1 MVYEELIQALDGLY
15 DAAVVPDTWPV
26 ALHRFARATGS
37 VGCRFRP
44 VHGSRDDL
52 SFLPA
57 SPDIGGFLQ
66 DFVAEGWERT
76 DPRKVRGVGLLK
88 SGVRVAVDHQICSDE
103 ERRLSPFYQ
112 TLLRRHDLPWWAG
125 ILFKVDDRWWALSI
139 LRNGKQ
145 GPFEAGDLPVLA
157 DVAPHLERVVSLAA
171 RLALAH
177 GRTAVDALERIGR
190 AAYVVDR
197 AARIVAANALAE
209 AIASDGLTI
218 VRGFLH
224 ATDRASD
231 DRLQRTLA
239 RATVRQPGA
248 PPPDPVFVARREGRP
263 LMVEA
268 LPATGAM
275 ADVFQ
280 RIAALVVVTDLDVR
294 AKPAD
299 KVIRDAFG
307 LTRAEASLA
316 SSLASG
322 DELRAAG
329 NSFGM
334 SYETARAHL
343 RAIFA
348 KTHVSRQA
356 ELVALLV
363 RLGRGARAGE

>member
-1 MVYEELIQALDGLY
+1 
-15 DAAVVPDTWPV
+15 
-26 ALHRFARATGS
+26 
-37 VGCRFRP
+37 
-44 VHGSRDDL
+44 
-52 SFLPA
+52 
-57 SPDIGGFLQ
+57 
-66 DFVAEGWERT
+66 
-76 DPRKVRGVGLLK
+76 
-88 SGVRVAVDHQICSDE
+88 
-103 ERRLSPFYQ
+103 
-112 TLLRRHDLPWWAG
+112 
-125 ILFKVDDRWWALSI
+125 
-139 LRNGKQ
+139 
-145 GPFEAGDLPVLA
+145 
-157 DVAPHLERVVSLAA
+157 
-171 RLALAH
+171 
-177 GRTAVDALERIGR
+177 
-190 AAYVVDR
+190 
-197 AARIVAANALAE
+197 
-209 AIASDGLTI
+209 
-218 VRGFLH
+218 
-224 ATDRASD
+224 
-231 DRLQRTLA
+231 
-239 RATVRQPGA
+239 
-248 PPPDPVFVARREGRP
+248 
-263 LMVEA
+263 MVEA